1 MLAEGLTSISDLTER
16 VLHDPAWL
24 DGCWRRSRSTSA
36 RCSAIR
42 RSTASFREKLVPIL
56 RTYPFVRIWHAGC
69 STGEEVYST
78 AILLHEAGLY
88 DRCRIYATDINE
100 AVLRKARDGIFPL
113 TAMKAYTANYIQ
125 AGGTSAFS
133 EYYTA
138 QYDSAIFRPWLRRNL
153 VFAQHNLA
161 MDTSFNE
168 LHVIVCRNVMIYF
181 NRTLQSRVARPV
193 LGQPGAARVP
203 LPGQQGVA
211 EGDARRGRLR
221 RRGRRRA
228 NLPEGARVID
238 GLVVVGAS
246 FGGFDALKV
255 VLGALPAAFP
265 VPLAIV
271 QHQGSPGTGLAAP
284 APTIHGA
291 GRSWMP
297 RTRTSCCPGV
307 AYLAPPGYHLLVERG
322 SLALSIDPPVIA
334 RPPLDRRPVRVG
346 RRRLR
351 PRVDRRH
358 PDRHR
363 AGWRGRA
370 RPDQAAWR
378 PGDRAGPGDGDCG
391 RPCRRRPW
399 RAPPSTGFSRSNRSG
414 QLARGART
422 GRPAQRVTGTPARGT
437 RVTLDEDLTWQWT
450 PTP

>member
-1 MLAEGLTSISDLTER
+1 MLAEELASISDLTEK

-24 DGCWRRSRSTSA
+24 DRLLAAFSINVSA
-36 RCSAIR
+36 MFRDP
-42 RSTASFREKLVPIL
+42 SFYRVFRDKLVPIL

-138 QYDSAIFRPWLRRNL
+138 QYDSAIFRPWLKRNL

-168 LHVIVCRNVMIYF
+168 LHLIICRNVMIYF
-181 NRTLQSRVARPV
+181 NRALQSRVAGPV

-221 RRGRRRA
+221 GRGRRRA
-228 NLPEGARVID
+228 NLSEGARVIH
-238 GLVVVGAS
+238 GWSWWGPRSA
-246 FGGFDALKV
+246 
-255 VLGALPAAFP
+255 
-265 VPLAIV
+265 
-271 QHQGSPGTGLAAP
+271 GS
-284 APTIHGA
+284 
-291 GRSWMP
+291 
-297 RTRTSCCPGV
+297 TR
-307 AYLAPPGYHLLVERG
+307 
-322 SLALSIDPPVIA
+322 
-334 RPPLDRRPVRVG
+334 
-346 RRRLR
+346 
-351 PRVDRRH
+351 
-358 PDRHR
+358 
-363 AGWRGRA
+363 
-370 RPDQAAWR
+370 
-378 PGDRAGPGDGDCG
+378 
-391 RPCRRRPW
+391 
-399 RAPPSTGFSRSNRSG
+399 
-414 QLARGART
+414 
-422 GRPAQRVTGTPARGT
+422 
-437 RVTLDEDLTWQWT
+437 
-450 PTP
+450 